1 MKLDFRQRLLATTL
15 LVSAGAIAS
24 PAFGQTPAT
33 PPTCPP
39 GVAPGTNGCNPP
51 DNSGVPTSP
60 VTTAPQVGA
69 GVSSTNANGAPTTSA
84 QEIVVTGSRIPQ
96 PNLETASPVTT
107 VTSQEVKL
115 QGTTRTEDLI
125 NSLPQ
130 VFAAQGSDV
139 SNGASGTATV
149 DLRGLG
155 SKRNLVLVNGKR
167 LQAGDTFNPVADID
181 FIPNQLI
188 KRVDVLTGGASAVY
202 GADAVA
208 GVINFIMDTTFTG
221 FRIDGEA
228 SVFQHNNGTDKGILA
243 ANAARGFLPPH
254 GNVVNGGAQDI
265 AAMFGSS
272 FDDGRGHVVAYAT
285 YRTQDA
291 ILESTRDFSFCTLGA
306 LPLTAKPG
314 KPSVTTLGRDFNC
327 GGSSTAAQATIFT
340 PTSTFHV
347 QGNSFVPGTV
357 PFNFAPFNYFQR
369 PDERYTLG
377 AFADYEIAPG
387 AHPYLEAMF
396 MDDHTDAQIAPSGDF
411 FNTTTINC
419 DNPLLS
425 TQERNAICTNGTTF
439 VDQNGVTQAIA
450 YLGRRNVEGG
460 ARDDDLRHDDFRVV
474 AGMRG
479 DPLRGVS
486 YDVYYQTGQTIRQ
499 ENFRNDLSS
508 LRLKF
513 ALDAVAVDAN
523 GNIVAPGTPGATVEC
538 RAVVQGNPAAAG
550 CVPFNPFSDGGVTQ
564 AQENFLQVPG
574 FEHGVIDENIAH
586 ADVTF
591 TGADYGLQTPWS
603 DTGIGLN
610 VGVEYRKE
618 SLDFRDDLEQQ
629 TGDLSGGGGPIPPV
643 SGHFDVREAF
653 AELQVPI
660 IEHSFIEELALD
672 GGFRKS
678 TYHVG
683 ANSFSTNTY
692 KLEARFAPIPDIR
705 FRASYNRAVRAPNI
719 IELFEP
725 AAIGLSPAS
734 DPCAGAAPAA
744 TLAQCQLSGVTA
756 AQFGHIVDNP
766 AAQFNGLFAG
776 NRNLK
781 PETADTWTAGVI
793 LQPRFVPGLAVTV
806 DYFNIKVKNLL
817 GALTFSEVLNGC
829 IGQPPIPQD
838 LTLCPLIH
846 RAPNG
851 SLFLTQNGFV
861 DLTNINQAGLG
872 LQTRGIDLNGTYSHR
887 LGGLGTL
894 NLSFV
899 GTRLLKL
906 ENPHFGQ
913 DCAGFFSDVCSGPF
927 GTPNPKW
934 RHKARISLTMPNGI
948 GASVAWRYFSQTI
961 APPSSP
967 AVLKDLVGDLKV
979 PAQSYFDLALT
990 ARIQQRLN
998 LRLGVNNIFDKDPPV
1013 VGAPAAN
1020 GNTFPQV
1027 FDSLGRFFFA
1037 GATVDF

>member
-1 MKLDFRQRLLATTL
+1 MKLDLRQRLLATTL
-15 LVSAGAIAS
+15 LVGAGVVAS
-24 PAFGQTPAT
+24 PAFAQT

-39 GVAPGTNGCNPP
+39 GVAPGTNGCIEGATPE
-51 DNSGVPTSP
+51 TP
-60 VTTAPQVGA
+60 VTTGPQAAVPPATVG
-69 GVSSTNANGAPTTSA
+69 TNAQGAPATTGST

-115 QGTTRTEDLI
+115 AGTTRTEDLL

-139 SNGASGTATV
+139 SNGASGTATI

-167 LQAGDTFNPVADID
+167 LQAGDTGNPVADIN
-181 FIPNQLI
+181 FVPNQLI

-208 GVINFIMDTTFTG
+208 GVVNFIMDTTFTG

-228 SVFQHNNGTDKGILA
+228 SVFQHNNNTDKGILA
-243 ANAARGFLPPH
+243 ANAARHFLPPH

-272 FDDGRGHVVAYAT
+272 FDDGRGHVTAYAT

-291 ILESTRDFSFCTLGA
+291 ILESTRDYSFCTLGA
-306 LPLTAKPG
+306 LPQHDFLNRNGTVNHT
-314 KPSVTTLGRDFNC
+314 SVDSLGRLFNC

-411 FNTTTINC
+411 FNTNTINC

-425 TQERNAICTNGTTF
+425 AQERGLICTGPTAVTF
-439 VDQNGVTQAIA
+439 VDQNGVTQAVA
-450 YLGRRNVEGG
+450 YIGRRNVEGG

-499 ENFRNDLSS
+499 ENFRNDFSA
-508 LRLKF
+508 LRLNF
-513 ALDAVAVDAN
+513 ALDAVDVLN
-523 GNIVAPGTPGATVEC
+523 GQIVAPGTPGATVEC
-538 RAVVQGNPAAAG
+538 RATFLGNPAAAG
-550 CVPFNPFSDGGVTQ
+550 CVPFNPFKEGGVTQ

-629 TGDLSGGGGPIPPV
+629 TGDLAGGGGPIPPV

-660 IEHSFIEELALD
+660 IEHSFIDELSLD
-672 GGFRKS
+672 GGYRKS

-683 ANSFSTNTY
+683 ANNFSTNTY
-692 KLEARFAPIPDIR
+692 KIEARFAPIPDVR

-719 IELFEP
+719 VELFTP
-725 AAIGLSPAS
+725 AAIGLSPAQ
-734 DPCAGAAPAA
+734 DPCAGGAPAA
-744 TLAQCQLSGVTA
+744 TLAQCQLTGVTA
-756 AQFGHIVDNP
+756 AQFGHVVNNP
-766 AAQFNGLFAG
+766 AAQFNALFAG
-776 NRNLK
+776 NPNLK

-793 LQPRFVPGLAVTV
+793 LQPRFVPGLALTA
-806 DYFNIKVKNLL
+806 DYFNIKVSNLL
-817 GALTFSEVLNGC
+817 GALSFAEVINGC
-829 IGQPPIPQD
+829 MGFAKIPQD

-851 SLFLTQNGFV
+851 SLFLTQSGFI
-861 DLTNINQAGLG
+861 DLTNINQPGVG

-899 GTRLLKL
+899 GTRLLQL
-906 ENPHFGQ
+906 ENPHFGF
-913 DCAGFFSDVCSGPF
+913 DCAGFFSDICGN
-927 GTPNPKW
+927 PNPKW
-934 RHKARISLTMPNGI
+934 RHKARASLTMPNGI
-948 GASVAWRYFSQTI
+948 GVSLAWRYFSPTI
-961 APPSSP
+961 APPSAAARPGNARLP
-967 AVLKDLVGDLKV
+967 A
-979 PAQSYFDLALT
+979 ASFFDLTFT
-990 ARIQQRLN
+990 ARMQQRLN
-998 LRLGVNNIFDKDPPV
+998 LRLGVQNLFDKEPPI
-1013 VGAPAAN
+1013 VGEPAAN

-1027 FDSLGRFFFA
+1027 FDSLGRFLFA